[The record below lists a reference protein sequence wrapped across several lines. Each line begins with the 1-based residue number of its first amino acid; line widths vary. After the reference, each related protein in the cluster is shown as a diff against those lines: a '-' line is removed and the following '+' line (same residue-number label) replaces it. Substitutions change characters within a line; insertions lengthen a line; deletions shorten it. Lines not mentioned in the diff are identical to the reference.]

1 MKKGAKVSLK
11 YLLEQAN
18 KAYYEGAPIMPDYQF
33 DELSKLHDWKKIGY
47 VGNEDRIRHE
57 YKIYSLQ
64 KFFTDDDKWV
74 HYFETFMDH
83 EIVETP
89 KLDGACISL
98 LYKQGILIQALTR
111 GDGIEGVDITDKI
124 ILSNIVPNRLKH
136 MDYSQGEVNNES
148 DISQVTGEVV
158 APKSIT
164 NSRNYSAGALNLK
177 DTSEFIS
184 RDLTFIAHDLQP
196 AEHCYTWSMDYLRYS
211 GFKTVTDQVLALE
224 VPQEWEQFPQD
235 GRVFRINNTKE
246 FEKWGYTAHHPR
258 GAYALKE
265 QKEIQQTILKDVIWQ
280 VGKSGQVSPVALLE
294 PVEIGGAI
302 VKRAT
307 LHNIAYIEDLG
318 LEIGCRVEVIRSG
331 EIIPRIVGVVEK

>member
-1 MKKGAKVSLK
+1 MSLK
-11 YLLEQAN
+11 HILEQAS
-18 KAYYEGAPIMPDYQF
+18 KAYYEVKTIMHDYQF
-33 DELSKLHDWKKIGY
+33 DEIASLYDWKNVGY
-47 VGNEDRIRHE
+47 EGNEDRIKHK

-64 KFFTDDDKWV
+64 KFFKGDDKANY
-74 HYFETFMDH
+74 YFETFSDY

-98 LYKQGILIQALTR
+98 LYKKGILVQALTR
-111 GDGIEGVDITDKI
+111 GDGIEGIDITDKI
-124 ILSNIVPNRLKH
+124 ILSNIVPHKLKY
-136 MDYSQGEVNNES
+136 MDYSQGDVSNASDES
-148 DISQVTGEVV
+148 MVTGEVV

-196 AEHCYTWSMDYLRYS
+196 AEFFYSDGMDFLQYS
-211 GFKTVTDQVLALE
+211 GFNVITDG
-224 VPQEWEQFPQD
+224 EWEQFPHD
-235 GRVFRINNTKE
+235 GRVFRIKLTAE
-246 FEKWGYTAHHPR
+246 FEKWGHTSHHPR

-265 QKEIQQTILKDVIWQ
+265 QQEIQQTILKDVIWQ
-280 VGKSGQVSPVALLE
+280 VGKSGQVSPVAILE

-302 VKRAT
+302 VRRAT

-331 EIIPRIVGVVEK
+331 EIIPRIVRVIEKIVLDNGG

>member
-1 MKKGAKVSLK
+1 MSLK
-11 YLLEQAN
+11 LLLEQAS
-18 KAYYEGAPIMPDYQF
+18 KAYYEGKPIMPDYQF
-33 DELSKLHDWKKIGY
+33 DEISKLYDWSKVGY
-47 VGNEDRIRHE
+47 EGKNGRIRHE
-57 YKIYSLQ
+57 YRLYSLQ

-74 HYFETFMDH
+74 WYFETFMDH

-124 ILSNIVPNRLKH
+124 ILSNIVPNQLKH

-211 GFKTVTDQVLALE
+211 GFDVITDGE
-224 VPQEWEQFPQD
+224 REQFPHD
-235 GRVFRINNTKE
+235 GRVFRINDTKE
-246 FEKWGYTAHHPR
+246 FEKWGYTSHHPR

-265 QKEIQQTILKDVIWQ
+265 QKEIQQTILKDVVWQ

>member
-1 MKKGAKVSLK
+1 MSLK
-11 YLLEQAN
+11 HLLEQAS
-18 KAYYEGAPIMPDYQF
+18 KAYYEGKPIMPDYQF
-33 DELSKLHDWKKIGY
+33 DEIAKLYDWKNVGY
-47 VGNEDRIRHE
+47 EGNEDRIKHK

-64 KFFTDDDKWV
+64 KFFKGDDKANY
-74 HYFETFMDH
+74 YFETFSDY

-98 LYKQGILIQALTR
+98 LYKKGILVQALTR
-111 GDGIEGVDITDKI
+111 GDGIEGIDITDKI
-124 ILSNIVPNRLKH
+124 ILSNIVPHKLKY
-136 MDYSQGEVNNES
+136 MDYSQGDVSNASDES
-148 DISQVTGEVV
+148 MVTGEVV

-184 RDLTFIAHDLQP
+184 RDLTFVAHDLQP
-196 AEHCYTWSMDYLRYS
+196 AEDFYTFSMDFLQYS
-211 GFKTVTDQVLALE
+211 GFNVITEGD
-224 VPQEWEQFPQD
+224 WGQFPHD
-235 GRVFRINNTKE
+235 GRVFRINLTSE
-246 FEKWGYTAHHPR
+246 FRKWGHTSHHPR

-265 QKEIQQTILKDVIWQ
+265 QQEIQQTILKDVIWQ
-280 VGKSGQVSPVALLE
+280 VGKSGQVSPVAVLE

-302 VKRAT
+302 VQRAT

-331 EIIPRIVGVVEK
+331 EIIPRIVRVIEK

>member
-1 MKKGAKVSLK
+1 VSLK
-11 YLLEQAN
+11 LLLEQAS
-18 KAYYEGAPIMPDYQF
+18 KAYYEGKPIMPDYQF
-33 DELSKLHDWKKIGY
+33 DEIAKLHEWKKIGY
-47 VGNEDRIRHE
+47 GGTDDRIKHK

-64 KFFTDDDKWV
+64 KFFTDSDKWV
-74 HYFETFMDH
+74 WYFETFMDH

-89 KLDGACISL
+89 KLDGACVSL

-111 GDGIEGVDITDKI
+111 GDGIEGIDITDKI
-124 ILSNIVPNRLKH
+124 VLSNIVPHQLKH
-136 MDYSQGEVNNES
+136 MDYSQGDVSNASDES
-148 DISQVTGEVV
+148 MVTGEVV

-196 AEHCYTWSMDYLRYS
+196 AEDLYSWSMDYLRYS
-211 GFKTVTDQVLALE
+211 GFDVITDG
-224 VPQEWEQFPQD
+224 EWEQFPHD
-235 GRVFRINNTKE
+235 GRVFRINMTSE
-246 FEKWGYTAHHPR
+246 FEKWGYTSHHPR

-302 VKRAT
+302 VQRAT

-318 LEIGCRVEVIRSG
+318 LEIGCGVEVIRSG
-331 EIIPRIVGVVEK
+331 EIIPRIVRVVEK

>member
-1 MKKGAKVSLK
+1 VSLK
-11 YLLEQAN
+11 LLLEQAS
-18 KAYYEGAPIMPDYQF
+18 KAYYEGKPIMPDYQF
-33 DELSKLHDWKKIGY
+33 DEIAKLHEWKKIGY
-47 VGNEDRIRHE
+47 GGTDDRIKHK

-64 KFFTDDDKWV
+64 KFFTDSDKWV
-74 HYFETFMDH
+74 WYFETFMDH

-89 KLDGACISL
+89 KLDGACVSL

-111 GDGIEGVDITDKI
+111 GDGIEGIDITDKI
-124 ILSNIVPNRLKH
+124 VLSNIVPHQLKH
-136 MDYSQGEVNNES
+136 MDYSQGDVSNASDES
-148 DISQVTGEVV
+148 MVTGEVV

-196 AEHCYTWSMDYLRYS
+196 AEDLYSWSMDYLRYS
-211 GFKTVTDQVLALE
+211 GFDVITDG
-224 VPQEWEQFPQD
+224 EWEQFPHD
-235 GRVFRINNTKE
+235 GRVFRINMTSE
-246 FEKWGYTAHHPR
+246 FEKWGYTSHHPR

-302 VKRAT
+302 VQRAT

-318 LEIGCRVEVIRSG
+318 LEIGCGVEVIRSG

>member
-1 MKKGAKVSLK
+1 MSLK
-11 YLLEQAN
+11 HLLEQAS
-18 KAYYEGAPIMPDYQF
+18 KAYYEGKPIMPDYQF
-33 DELSKLHDWKKIGY
+33 DEIAKLHEWKKIGY
-47 VGNEDRIRHE
+47 GGTDDRIKHK

-64 KFFTDDDKWV
+64 KFFKGDDKANY
-74 HYFETFMDH
+74 YFETFMDH

-89 KLDGACISL
+89 KLDGACVSL

-111 GDGIEGVDITDKI
+111 GDGIEGIDITDKI
-124 ILSNIVPNRLKH
+124 VLSNIVPHQLKH
-136 MDYSQGEVNNES
+136 MDYSQGDVSNASDES
-148 DISQVTGEVV
+148 MVTGEVV

-196 AEHCYTWSMDYLRYS
+196 AEDLYSWSMDYLRYS
-211 GFKTVTDQVLALE
+211 GFDVITDG
-224 VPQEWEQFPQD
+224 EWEQFPQD
-235 GRVFRINNTKE
+235 GRVFRINMTSE

-302 VKRAT
+302 VQRAT

-318 LEIGCRVEVIRSG
+318 LEIGCGVEVIRSG

>member
-1 MKKGAKVSLK
+1 MSLK
-11 YLLEQAN
+11 LLLEQAS
-18 KAYYEGAPIMPDYQF
+18 KAYYEGKPIMPDYQF
-33 DELSKLHDWKKIGY
+33 DEIAKLHEWKKIGY
-47 VGNEDRIRHE
+47 GGTDDRIKHK

-64 KFFTDDDKWV
+64 KFFTDSDKWV
-74 HYFETFMDH
+74 WYFETFMDH

-89 KLDGACISL
+89 KLDGACVSL

-111 GDGIEGVDITDKI
+111 GDGIEGIDITDKI
-124 ILSNIVPNRLKH
+124 ILSNIVPHQLKH
-136 MDYSQGEVNNES
+136 MDYSQGDVSNAS
-148 DISQVTGEVV
+148 DETMVTGEVV

-196 AEHCYTWSMDYLRYS
+196 AEDLYSWSMDYLRYS
-211 GFKTVTDQVLALE
+211 GFDVITDG
-224 VPQEWEQFPQD
+224 EWEQFPHD
-235 GRVFRINNTKE
+235 GRVFRINMTSE
-246 FEKWGYTAHHPR
+246 FEKWGYTSHHPR

-302 VKRAT
+302 VQRAT

-318 LEIGCRVEVIRSG
+318 LEIGCGVEVIRSG

>member
-1 MKKGAKVSLK
+1 MSLK
-11 YLLEQAN
+11 HLLEQAS
-18 KAYYEGAPIMPDYQF
+18 KAYYEGKPIMPDYQF
-33 DELSKLHDWKKIGY
+33 DEIAKLYDWKNVGY
-47 VGNEDRIRHE
+47 EGNEDRIKHK

-64 KFFTDDDKWV
+64 KFFKGDDKANY
-74 HYFETFMDH
+74 YFETFMDH

-98 LYKQGILIQALTR
+98 LYRKGILVQALTR
-111 GDGIEGVDITDKI
+111 GDGIEGIDITDKI
-124 ILSNIVPNRLKH
+124 ILSNIVPHKLKY
-136 MDYSQGEVNNES
+136 MDYSQGDVSNASDES
-148 DISQVTGEVV
+148 MVTGEVV

-196 AEHCYTWSMDYLRYS
+196 AEYFYSDGMDFLRYS
-211 GFKTVTDQVLALE
+211 GFNVITDG
-224 VPQEWEQFPQD
+224 EWEQFPHD
-235 GRVFRINNTKE
+235 GRVFRINLTAE
-246 FEKWGYTAHHPR
+246 FEKWGHTSHHPR

-265 QKEIQQTILKDVIWQ
+265 QQEIQQTILKDVIWQ
-280 VGKSGQVSPVALLE
+280 VGKSGQVSPVAVLE

-302 VKRAT
+302 VQRAT

-331 EIIPRIVGVVEK
+331 EIIPRIVRVIEKIVLDNGG

>member
-1 MKKGAKVSLK
+1 MSLK
-11 YLLEQAN
+11 HLLEQAS
-18 KAYYEGAPIMPDYQF
+18 KAYYEGKPIMPDYQF
-33 DELSKLHDWKKIGY
+33 DEIAKLHEWKKIGY
-47 VGNEDRIRHE
+47 GGTDDRIKHK

-64 KFFTDDDKWV
+64 KFFTDSDKWV
-74 HYFETFMDH
+74 WYFETFMDH

-89 KLDGACISL
+89 KLDGACVSL

-111 GDGIEGVDITDKI
+111 GDGIEGIDITDKI
-124 ILSNIVPNRLKH
+124 VLSNIVPHQLKH
-136 MDYSQGEVNNES
+136 MDYSQGDVSNASDES
-148 DISQVTGEVV
+148 MVTGEVV

-196 AEHCYTWSMDYLRYS
+196 AEDLYSWSMDYLRYS
-211 GFKTVTDQVLALE
+211 GFDVITDG
-224 VPQEWEQFPQD
+224 EWEQFPHD
-235 GRVFRINNTKE
+235 GRVFRINMTSE
-246 FEKWGYTAHHPR
+246 FEKWGYTSHHPR

-302 VKRAT
+302 VQRAT

-318 LEIGCRVEVIRSG
+318 LEIGCGVEVIRSG